1 MNDPDKV
8 ETFNLPFIA
17 YVEGSYFGDSDIF
30 FQEES
35 SGRDGT
41 AMADSEVQL
50 LVLGKKDMNA
60 IMEEFE
66 ELTKEMM
73 QIAKERKDNHEK
85 LIENIISEYKKAQTE
100 EQTPKISR
108 SYIKEE
114 LKEDKNQGKKIVE
127 IVDAT
132 PRPLQSQEEANPKME
147 ELSLLKPIA
156 MHIIKDEET

>member
-100 EQTPKISR
+100 E
-108 SYIKEE
+108 
-114 LKEDKNQGKKIVE
+114 
-127 IVDAT
+127 
-132 PRPLQSQEEANPKME
+132 
-147 ELSLLKPIA
+147 
-156 MHIIKDEET
+156 